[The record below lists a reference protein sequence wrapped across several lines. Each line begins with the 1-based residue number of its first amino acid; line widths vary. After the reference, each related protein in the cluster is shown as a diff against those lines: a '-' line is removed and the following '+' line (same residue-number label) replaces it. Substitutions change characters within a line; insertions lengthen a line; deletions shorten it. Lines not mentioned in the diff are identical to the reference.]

1 MLHRFEKPIDG
12 IAIPSQFTW
21 PFQYSPH
28 PLCRTA
34 SIQVQQHIATIAGQ
48 YADLKA
54 GKMFGVLVVR
64 DNAGT
69 LGFITAFSGN
79 IDGKNNLDYF
89 VPPIYDALQPGDFF
103 KTEEAEI
110 TKINRQIENLQA
122 SERLKQA
129 LLNFDETKK
138 KAETD
143 IKSMKEEMARR
154 KLRRDILRAKGE
166 NSQAL
171 ISESQRDKADLTRSK
186 KRYKAVIAEIQ
197 TEIDRFTGKI
207 EKLKAERK
215 TRSAELQMK
224 LFRQYRLLNARGE
237 IRDICDIFANT
248 PQHIPPA
255 GAGEC
260 AAPKMLQYAYMNS
273 LYPIAMAEF
282 WWGDSPK
289 GEIRRHGEFYP
300 SCISKC
306 RPILLYM
313 MQGLNAEPDPQL
325 SSKEF
330 TPEIIWEDEHI
341 AIIDKPAGM
350 LSVEGKSNTISAI
363 QWIRNR
369 CPDAIAVHRLDQA
382 TSGILVIAKDMAT
395 YRALQAQFASR
406 RVKKSYVALLDGKLP
421 TPSGEIKLSLKP
433 DYNHRPRQMAA
444 DDGKHALTRYEVIE
458 ATNKWTKIR
467 FFPITGRTHQLRV
480 HAAHHL
486 GLNAPIVGDE
496 LYGTRA
502 ERLYLHAESIEF
514 THPSTGKTILINR
527 AANFKSPQ

>member
-28 PLCRTA
+28 SLCRMA
-34 SIQVQQHIATIAGQ
+34 AIQVQQHIATIAEQ

-64 DNAGT
+64 DRTNT

-89 VPPIYDALQPGDFF
+89 VPPIYDALQPEDFF
-103 KTEEAEI
+103 KTGESEI
-110 TKINRQIENLQA
+110 SKINHKIEFLLA
-122 SERLKQA
+122 SDELKQA
-129 LLNFDETKK
+129 HKNLEETIKES
-138 KAETD
+138 KAVIDAT
-143 IKSMKEEMARR
+143 KEEMARR
-154 KLRRDILRAKGE
+154 KSRRDTLRAKGE

-171 ISESQRDKADLTRSK
+171 ITESQHDKAELARAK

-197 TEIDRFTGKI
+197 SEIDRFTGEI

-224 LFRQYRLLNARGE
+224 LFRQYRLLNACGE

-289 GEIRRHGEFYP
+289 GEIRRHGVFYP
-300 SCISKC
+300 SCIAKC

-313 MQGLNAEPDPQL
+313 MQGLNVEPDPQL

-350 LSVEGKSNTISAI
+350 LSVEGKSNAISAV

-369 CPDAIAVHRLDQA
+369 YPDAIAVHRLDQA
-382 TSGILVIAKDMAT
+382 TSGILVIAKDKET
-395 YRALQAQFASR
+395 YRDLQAQFASR
-406 RVKKSYVALLDGKLP
+406 RVKKSYVALLDGKLQVK
-421 TPSGEIKLSLKP
+421 SGEIKLPLKP
-433 DYNHRPRQMAA
+433 NYDHRPRQMAA
-444 DDGKHALTRYEVIE
+444 EDGKHALTRYEVIE
-458 ATNKWTKIR
+458 VTNKWTKVR

-486 GLNAPIVGDE
+486 GLNTPIMGDE

-514 THPSTGKTILINR
+514 IHPSTGKSILINR
-527 AANFKSPQ
+527 AANFKSP